1 MQMTLPK
8 HYLKHLCP
16 HLVAWIIF
24 IVYEVSFVE
33 MIRGASLQVS
43 VWNGYVLP
51 YIINISFFYFHAGV
65 TMRIAFE
72 KKRKI
77 LLFGFLVALEV
88 AAYLF
93 LMGAKDWNFTTQG
106 SNIFSSLFS
115 TRLKFIQHL
124 WRGIY
129 FLIFSTAYWLIQKS
143 FQNEKRLKEAE
154 HTALLKQQEQKELEL
169 QLVSTQNAFLQS
181 QINPHLLFNSLNFI
195 HSEVQQL
202 SPTASEAIIV
212 LSDMMRYSLYETKA
226 DGKVGLDREIEQI
239 GNLVTINQFRFNH
252 KLCIR
257 LQSEGAFTE
266 VRIIPLLLLPFVEN
280 LFKYAA
286 LMDEANPVLIN
297 AFLKG
302 EYLCFETHNR
312 KRKTIQSGTSGIG
325 INNVKRRLKAYYP
338 GQFFLDINESEYHH
352 SVKLELKL

>member
-1 MQMTLPK
+1 MQMRLSK
-8 HYLKHLCP
+8 HIQKQLVP

-65 TMRIAFE
+65 AMRIAFE

-77 LLFGFLVALEV
+77 ILFCFLIVLELAV
-88 AAYLF
+88 YLF
-93 LMGAKDWNFTTQG
+93 LMGAKDWNFSTQG
-106 SNIFSSLFS
+106 SNVFSSLFS
-115 TRLKFIQHL
+115 SQVKFIQHL

-143 FQNEKRLKEAE
+143 FKNEQMLKKAE
-154 HTALLKQQEQKELEL
+154 HKALLKQQERKELEL

-226 DGKVGLDREIEQI
+226 DGKVGLDR
-239 GNLVTINQFRFNH
+239 
-252 KLCIR
+252 
-257 LQSEGAFTE
+257 
-266 VRIIPLLLLPFVEN
+266 
-280 LFKYAA
+280 
-286 LMDEANPVLIN
+286 
-297 AFLKG
+297 
-302 EYLCFETHNR
+302 
-312 KRKTIQSGTSGIG
+312 
-325 INNVKRRLKAYYP
+325 
-338 GQFFLDINESEYHH
+338 
-352 SVKLELKL
+352 